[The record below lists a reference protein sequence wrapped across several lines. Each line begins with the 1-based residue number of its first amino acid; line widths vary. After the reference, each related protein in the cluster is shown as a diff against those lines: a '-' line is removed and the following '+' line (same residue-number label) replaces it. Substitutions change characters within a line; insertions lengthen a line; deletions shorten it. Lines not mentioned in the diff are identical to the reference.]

1 MCGGVPLPVWMS
13 VELAVI
19 PGQKVY
25 EAHFKYIKQILTKGL
40 IQGGYS
46 DPMGYDENSGKMMG
60 GTEDGMVEA

>member
-1 MCGGVPLPVWMS
+1 MRHYS
-13 VELAVI
+13 I